1 MGNDPPLHSVVS
13 EICTDWKY
21 FTVRFKLSNYGL
33 TVLFTIQPQR
43 FSDSR
48 KEFIFSQRCLEAN

>member
-33 TVLFTIQPQR
+33 TVLFTIQGLVTLVKNLYLV
-43 FSDSR
+43 SDV
-48 KEFIFSQRCLEAN
+48 